1 MIPGLISAPCSQP
14 AAVPRVGAFSFSFY
28 HSLVWLVALATLLA
42 GCEYVLSDVATRIRY
57 RLHAAVSELK
67 LSTHDSVM
75 VSLRPDHWPDECPK
89 RAGYR
94 LVISPYRGGK
104 QVATGDIA
112 VTCRGGRSYSTGL
125 GLEEL
130 YVAQDLAVEKGSD
143 EDLHITLH
151 KTSSGVEIVGLE

>member
-1 MIPGLISAPCSQP
+1 VQIPFPKIRKEAACPAPSFRRSLIWLAALAALIS
-14 AAVPRVGAFSFSFY
+14 
-28 HSLVWLVALATLLA
+28 
-42 GCEYVLSDVATRIRY
+42 GCEYVVSDVATRIRY

-67 LSTHDSVM
+67 LSTHDSVT

-94 LVISPYRGGK
+94 LLISPYRGGK

-112 VTCRGGRSYSTGL
+112 VTCKGGRSYATGL
-125 GLEEL
+125 GLEQL
-130 YVAQDLAVEKGSD
+130 YVAQDLAVEKESD
-143 EDLHITLH
+143 EDLRITLR